1 MEVCEPHP
9 AQGSTD
15 KSINKAPRKLQG
27 RKPMIHPRRSGN
39 FQNLLSRGQ
48 LLKQIFR
55 EARDGQMDGEET
67 RFR

>member
-1 MEVCEPHP
+1 
-9 AQGSTD
+9 
-15 KSINKAPRKLQG
+15 
-27 RKPMIHPRRSGN
+27 MIHPRRSGN